1 MTVYPII
8 KSFNI
13 RGGRLS
19 AAEDNGRSYLK
30 MPIGCFESR
39 EDPGA

>member
-19 AAEDNGRSYLK
+19 AADNGRSYLK
-30 MPIGCFESR
+30 VPIGCFESR
-39 EDPGA
+39 EDPDA

>member
-1 MTVYPII
+1 MTAYPIV

-13 RGGRLS
+13 RGGLLS

-30 MPIGCFESR
+30 IPIGCFESR
-39 EDPGA
+39 EDPDA